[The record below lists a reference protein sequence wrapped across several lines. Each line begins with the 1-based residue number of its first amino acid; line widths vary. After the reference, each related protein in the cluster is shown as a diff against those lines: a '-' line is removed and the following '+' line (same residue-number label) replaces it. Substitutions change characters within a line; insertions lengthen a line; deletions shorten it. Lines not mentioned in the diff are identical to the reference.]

1 MSSTRLTP
9 VNDSAIIGFFRAIE
23 EYELKTLTEQLSKY
37 ASYHR
42 DDRNIATHFVGIPM
56 IVVAVITLLSRPSF
70 PVDGLILSPGV
81 LAALV
86 ACTYYLVL
94 DLSLGAIMT
103 VLMGLGVWFGAWAAG
118 LTTAVWLTLGL
129 GGFVVGW
136 IIQFVGHY
144 YEGRK
149 PAFVDDIMGLAIGPL
164 FVVAEALF
172 MMGFFAPLKAQVEGI
187 AGPVRRK
194 HVHPSAG

>member
-1 MSSTRLTP
+1 M
-9 VNDSAIIGFFRAIE
+9 
-23 EYELKTLTEQLSKY
+23 KTLTEQLSKY

-42 DDRNIATHFVGIPM
+42 DDRNIATHVVGIPM
-56 IVVAVITLLSRPSF
+56 IVLGVITLLSRPGF
-70 PVDGLILSPGV
+70 PAAGLIVSPAV
-81 LAALV
+81 LAALA
-86 ACTYYLVL
+86 ACAYYLAL

-103 VLMGLGVWFGAWAAG
+103 VLMGLGVFFGAWGAG
-118 LTTAVWLTLGL
+118 QSTAMWLTLGV
-129 GGFVVGW
+129 GSFVVGW

-194 HVHPSAG
+194 PVQASAH